1 MLIEIL
7 EEKHTKLVKIQLL
20 RGKTKYN
27 GKKNTKK
34 VIYEQ
39 QTQQQTIVAIAVR
52 KIQLMKFVSGVFSG
66 KVKTIIIKS
75 AEKLL

>member
-34 VIYEQ
+34 
-39 QTQQQTIVAIAVR
+39 R
-52 KIQLMKFVSGVFSG
+52 
-66 KVKTIIIKS
+66 
-75 AEKLL
+75 